1 MARNGDPRSP
11 RLRQVSR
18 RFKATER
25 IRTVDLRFTKPL
37 LYQLSYGGMADQLRM
52 KRTPIRLP
60 NQGLT
65 ASVDRSGGVG
75 GLVGGSTMG
84 IRCRESAYP

>member
-1 MARNGDPRSP
+1 MQNGERPLTNHRPRNTSHEPRKSTVAKRAQIAHKQKACTWMARNGDPRSP

-37 LYQLSYGGMADQLRM
+37 LYQLSYGG
-52 KRTPIRLP
+52 K
-60 NQGLT
+60 
-65 ASVDRSGGVG
+65 
-75 GLVGGSTMG
+75 
-84 IRCRESAYP
+84 